1 MCNKFR
7 SPGLLIRK
15 HILKTCDFGKGL
27 TLELKLTLTVTDPSG
42 NDGTNRGH
50 VDGGKIPIAV
60 KCGDWVAT
68 PIGGRREVVKDC
80 CWAGNRPV
88 RPPEASD
95 CHGAQA
101 HVIDDKCTITA
112 SLLVRRTDDSPVEIN
127 LQWIHGDGWGR
138 AGAHTSQ
145 RLRVT
150 G

>member
-1 MCNKFR
+1 M
-7 SPGLLIRK
+7 
-15 HILKTCDFGKGL
+15 
-27 TLELKLTLTVTDPSG
+27 TVPTEA
-42 NDGTNRGH
+42 RGH

-95 CHGAQA
+95 CRGAQA

-112 SLLVRRTDDSPVEIN
+112 SLLVRRADDNPVEIN
-127 LQWIHGDGWGR
+127 LQWIHGDEWGR

-145 RLRVT
+145 SNGLGGGISSYT
-150 G
+150 IDSEKIY